1 MDPVFKSKDYP
12 YNDKPG
18 DESYMAGS
26 DTSTFKRLIG
36 IGLALSAEKNIVK
49 LMERILQEAKDM
61 VNADA
66 GTLYIRTPDNELKFE
81 ILLNDTL
88 DIVQGGNSGNEITLP
103 PVPMYLDDEVP
114 NTKNVASC
122 AAVTGN
128 TIVIDD
134 AYETD
139 EFDFSGTK
147 EFDRF
152 TGYRSK
158 SFLTVPLKNHHEE
171 VMAVL
176 QLLNA
181 KDPKSGDVVPFSE
194 DIRPLIEALTSQASI
209 ALENTQLLQEQRG
222 LKNKLEMKVQERTQ
236 ELNTALQKLSRAH
249 DMLKEL
255 TTIDAVTGIKNRQF
269 FDESYAVE
277 WKRAARQRY
286 PISLLLLDLDHFK
299 MVNEA
304 HGHLV
309 GDECLHSVATGIA
322 SKLKRPADILARYGG
337 EEFVIILPHTYNSN
351 AYLLAEQIRGH
362 VETLPIA
369 ADGNEIHITISIG
382 VATMTPHQDNNRK
395 ELIAAADTALYE
407 AKDVGRNKVCI
418 RKL

>member
-1 MDPVFKSKDYP
+1 
-12 YNDKPG
+12 
-18 DESYMAGS
+18 MAGS
-26 DTSTFKRLIG
+26 DTSTFKRLISV
-36 IGLALSAEKNIVK
+36 GLALSAERNIVN
-49 LMERILQEAKDM
+49 LMERILLEAKIM

-66 GTLYIRTPDNELKFE
+66 GTLYIRTPDNQLKFE

-88 DIVQGGNSGNEITLP
+88 DIVQGGNSGYEIPLP
-103 PVPMYLDDEVP
+103 PVRMYLDDETP

-128 TIVIDD
+128 TIIIDD

-158 SFLTVPLKNHHEE
+158 SFLTVPLKNHQDE

-181 KDPKSGDVVPFSE
+181 KDPQSGEVVPFPAKMQ
-194 DIRPLIEALTSQASI
+194 PLIEALTSQASI
-209 ALENTQLLQEQRG
+209 ALENTNLLQEQRE
-222 LKNKLEMKVQERTQ
+222 LRNQLEIKVQERTL
-236 ELNTALQKLSRAH
+236 ELKTALQKLSRAH

-269 FDESYAVE
+269 FDQAYAVE

-299 MVNEA
+299 SVNDT
-304 HGHLV
+304 HGHLA
-309 GDECLHSVATGIA
+309 GDECLHVIASGIS

-351 AYLLAEQIRGH
+351 AYLLAEQIRSH
-362 VETLPIA
+362 IETLPVIS
-369 ADGNEIHITISIG
+369 DGTEIHVTISIG
-382 VATMTPHQDNNRK
+382 VATITPHQDNNRK
-395 ELIAAADTALYE
+395 ELIAAADAGLYE
-407 AKDVGRNKVCI
+407 AKGVGRNKVCI

>member
-1 MDPVFKSKDYP
+1 
-12 YNDKPG
+12 
-18 DESYMAGS
+18 MA
-26 DTSTFKRLIG
+26 
-36 IGLALSAEKNIVK
+36 
-49 LMERILQEAKDM
+49 RILQEAKTM

-88 DIVQGGNSGNEITLP
+88 SIFQGGNSGNEITLP
-103 PVPMYLDDEVP
+103 PVAMYLDDDKP

-122 AAVTGN
+122 AAVTGK
-128 TIVIDD
+128 TIIIDD

-139 EFDFSGTK
+139 EFDFSGTR
-147 EFDRF
+147 EFDRV

-158 SFLTVPLKNHHEE
+158 SFLTVPLKNHQDE

-181 KDPKSGDVVPFSE
+181 TDAQSGEVVPFSE
-194 DIRPLIEALTSQASI
+194 DVQPLIAALTSQASI
-209 ALENTQLLQEQRG
+209 ALENTRLLQEQEDM
-222 LKNKLEMKVQERTQ
+222 KKVLEVKVQERTS
-236 ELNTALQKLSRAH
+236 ELKTALQNLSRAH
-249 DMLKEL
+249 DLLKEL
-255 TTIDAVTGIKNRQF
+255 TTIDAVTAIKNRQY
-269 FDESYAVE
+269 FDDAYAVE

-286 PISLLLLDLDHFK
+286 PISLLLLDLDDFK
-299 MVNEA
+299 LVNDT
-304 HGHLV
+304 HGHLA
-309 GDECLHSVATGIA
+309 GDECLHTIAAGIG

-362 VETLPIA
+362 IETLPIV
-369 ADGNEIHITISIG
+369 ADGNEIQITISIG
-382 VATMTPHQDNNRK
+382 VATITPHQDDDRK
-395 ELIAAADTALYE
+395 ELIGAADTALYE
-407 AKDVGRNKVCI
+407 AKGLGRNKVCI